1 MSTVFQKKPTQVFPL
16 PLPLWGLKLQKAQ
29 LSQACVARLKMN
41 NPFGRVTEET
51 SVSPPSEEEED
62 H

>member
-1 MSTVFQKKPTQVFPL
+1 MSTVFQKNPTQVFPP

-29 LSQACVARLKMN
+29 LSRACVARLKMN

-51 SVSPPSEEEED
+51 SVSPPSEEGED